1 MLYIWFI
8 WSRIIIWLWV
18 NNSVVWSNGIV
29 WITVYIAFAFLVT
42 HKFVIEA
49 LTLRGKPSC
58 AIAASKSLGVHFA
71 LCFMC
76 L

>member
-8 WSRIIIWLWV
+8 WPRIIIWLWV
-18 NNSVVWSNGIV
+18 DNGVVWSNGIV

-42 HKFVIEA
+42 LKFVIEA
-49 LTLRGKPSC
+49 LTLIGKPSC
-58 AIAASKSLGVHFA
+58 AIVASKSLGVHFA